1 MYKPNN
7 KKMLTVLIS
16 VTMVL
21 SALAIIAFAA
31 TPAYAT
37 PTYNMTSDP
46 SIFVPGATTV
56 TYITTTS
63 AGFPAGSTV
72 YFYISSTDT
81 ASGIIGSYIG
91 STSLSAGATDVKAA
105 VNITVSSSVTA
116 GSYYMLASNS
126 ASPTATG
133 ATFNAYVPIT
143 VSSISPEIQL
153 SASSQLAG
161 SDIYVSTV
169 SGHPFDAASTV
180 IFYLNYAGTGNGLLS
195 ATPSTVLTVTTGSSG
210 SIPANTYSFIVPT
223 NESQG
228 SYTVVAQETN
238 TLSSTYPNGGPG
250 GITAD
255 ASFTLNPSI
264 TLSVS
269 DISGA
274 VTEPAFTISG
284 YGFTAGATIPAST
297 TTANAV
303 TIGPVNAVQSGTTIG
318 SDGSFSDLSVTLAA
332 AITTT
337 GPQTITIT
345 TSPSTPS
352 SSFPDAVYVSSP
364 TAVPSITVTDTV
376 TGGTSG
382 NVGDSLSIVVLN
394 MLASESITITMGG
407 STIVS
412 SASTDA
418 NGFYSTTSATVPAVP
433 GGTYNVNAQM
443 SSSSTVTEYVSTQF
457 TVLPSITFGTTT
469 LGVTGYYLPVGAKIS
484 VAGSG
489 LSPNSEYAITDTGFV
504 SSGGTGNVVYDSYA
518 GLVKTTITLGLTTSF
533 ASNEMGILTDGT
545 GSFSLTYT
553 ANYYDLSTGA
563 NQTITVSGTGL
574 TAQNTYYYAIGAAS
588 VTVGSPSYDYAS
600 STQMVSLSVSGLI
613 PYGANIGSK
622 AGAQPVSTY
631 SLVIGTVTS
640 SSSQVDVYVNGGT
653 TAKSVFDTSTGSV
666 SLTFPASDLA
676 SAGVK
681 TINAIYSN
689 FKTSSDWT
697 TIANAVVGT
706 ASVVSSEPGTT
717 VGSVA
722 PVTATGSPGQMLY
735 FALYDFPA
743 STSVTYTFYTTSGK
757 QSSTITTDANG
768 YGNVTFAAPMAPA
781 GTYQLT
787 FTVTIS
793 GTPSSVTSTFT
804 TTAVLSDVQ
813 PTSALYPETT
823 ATSDL
828 YPGQNVTL
836 YAYALSPE
844 TYYSVYADTST
855 SPASSDVALATFQ
868 TDSSGS
874 YSSGFTVQLPSTL
887 MPGTA
892 YLDVLPTS
900 TMPTGSIAATI
911 YYTFTVGT
919 FTNIFGPTFNYTSNT
934 ETAFPGQLVNF
945 AWAPSG
951 HEPNSVGGSYGPV
964 LVTVYLNGTAY
975 TTSPAAFDSST
986 GLISGSFA
994 MPNNDTGAYW
1004 TVTLGWTQVDY
1015 AATGSTSAVSSYSMP
1030 TTGTAAA
1037 ANPTLKLAS
1046 GAGALIV
1053 GISTSGLATIVSN
1066 AVTSAFKVPLAEL
1079 NASITSIKG
1088 LTANI
1093 TTAFGKMTTTL
1104 SAINA
1109 TVASIESGQVLVQT
1123 DLGSIK
1129 TSLAS
1134 LNASLVAFNG
1144 NVATINTTLG
1154 RIQTSLSSIGTQVT
1168 TNGNG
1173 IATIT
1178 TDLGTLSGTVTST
1191 SGNVASIS
1199 TSLGT
1204 LNATV
1209 QKINSNT
1216 QGFGTLEV
1224 FLIVIVVLV
1233 LITLVLSFMAVTA
1246 ANKAS
1251 RKVSEEKKQ

>member
-16 VTMVL
+16 IAMIF
-21 SALAIIAFAA
+21 SALAILSFAA
-31 TPAYAT
+31 EPAYAT
-37 PTYNMTSDP
+37 SPTMTSDP
-46 SIFVPGATTV
+46 VIFAAGAPTV
-56 TYITTTS
+56 TFITTS
-63 AGFPAGSTV
+63 GAGFPAGSTV

-81 ASGIIGSYIG
+81 ASGVIGSYVG
-91 STSLSAGATDVKAA
+91 STSLSAGETDVSAA
-105 VNITVSSSVTA
+105 VSITVPSSVAA
-116 GSYYMLASNS
+116 GSYYLLASNS

-133 ATFNAYVPIT
+133 ATFNAYVAIT
-143 VSSISPEIQL
+143 VSSITPEIQL
-153 SASSQLAG
+153 SASSQKAG

-169 SGHPFDAASTV
+169 TGHPFDAGSTV

-210 SIPANTYSFIVPT
+210 SIPASTYSFIVPT

-264 TLSVS
+264 TLSVK

-303 TIGPVNAVQSGTTIG
+303 TIGPVNAVQSGI
-318 SDGSFSDLSVTLAA
+318 SISADGSFSGLSVTLAA
-332 AITTT
+332 AITAT

-352 SSFPDAVYVSSP
+352 SSFPNAVYVSSP
-364 TAVPSITVTDTV
+364 TAVPSITVTDTI

-382 NVGDSLSIVVLN
+382 NVGDTLSIVVLN
-394 MLASESITITMGG
+394 MLASQSITITMGG
-407 STIVS
+407 STIKT
-412 SASTDA
+412 STTDV

-433 GGTYNVNAQM
+433 GGTYNINAQT

-457 TVLPSITFGTTT
+457 TVLPSITYGTAT
-469 LGVTGYYLPVGAKIS
+469 LGVTGYYLPVGATIT
-484 VAGSG
+484 VAGTG
-489 LSPNSEYAITDTGFV
+489 LAPNSEYAITDTGFV
-504 SSGGTGNVVYDSYA
+504 SAGGTGNVVYDSYA
-518 GLVKTTITLGLTTSF
+518 GLVTTTITLGPTTSD
-533 ASNEMGILTDGT
+533 APDEMGILTDGT
-545 GSFSLTYT
+545 GSFSLAYT
-553 ANYYDLSTGA
+553 ADYYDLSTGA
-563 NQTITVSGTGL
+563 NQTITVSGSGL
-574 TAQNTYYYAIGAAS
+574 TAQNTYYYAIGSAS
-588 VTVGSPSYDYAS
+588 VTVGAQSYDYAS

-613 PYGANIGSK
+613 PYGANIGTL

-640 SSSQVDVYVNGGT
+640 SSSQVGVYVNGGT
-653 TAKSVFDTSTGSV
+653 TSKTVFDSSTGTV

-681 TINAIYSN
+681 TVNAVYSN
-689 FKTSSDWT
+689 FATSTDWT
-697 TIANAVVGT
+697 TTSDAVVGS
-706 ASVVSSEPGTT
+706 ANVVSSEPGTAVGT
-717 VGSVA
+717 VSA
-722 PVTATGSPGQMLY
+722 VTATGSPGQMLY

-757 QSSTITTDANG
+757 QSSTVTTDANG

-781 GTYQLT
+781 GTYQIT

-813 PTSALYPETT
+813 PTSALYPQTTQTT

-836 YAYALSPE
+836 YAYGLSPD

-855 SPASSDVALATFQ
+855 SPASTDVALATFQ

-900 TMPTGSIAATI
+900 TMPTGTIAATV

-945 AWAPSG
+945 AWTPPTS
-951 HEPNSVGGSYGPV
+951 HQPQPVGGSYGPV
-964 LVTVYLNGTAY
+964 MVTVYLNGTAY
-975 TTSPAAFDSST
+975 TTSPAAYNPT
-986 GLISGSFA
+986 THLLSGSFA

-1015 AATGSTSAVSSYSMP
+1015 AAPSVASYAMSLTVTS
-1030 TTGTAAA
+1030 
-1037 ANPTLKLAS
+1037 NPTLKLVS

-1134 LNASLVAFNG
+1134 LNASIVAFNG
-1144 NVATINTTLG
+1144 NVATISTTLG
-1154 RIQTSLSSIGTQVT
+1154 NVQSSLSSIGTQVT